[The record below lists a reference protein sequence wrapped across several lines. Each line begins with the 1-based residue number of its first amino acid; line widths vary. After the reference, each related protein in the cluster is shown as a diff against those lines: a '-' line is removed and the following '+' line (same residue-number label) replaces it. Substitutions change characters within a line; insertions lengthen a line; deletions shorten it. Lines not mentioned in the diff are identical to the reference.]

1 MNERLQVTAVTTI
14 AQAVRVGAARLD
26 GIAESPG
33 LESRLLLAHALGLTR
48 NDLIR
53 DAIRPVDTAAFEA
66 LLARRTAREP
76 LALIVGRREFWSMD
90 FQVSAATLVPRPDS
104 ETLIE
109 AALSAFA
116 SRPAPARI
124 LDLGTGTGC
133 LVLALLQ
140 EFPSA
145 FGIGIDLRPD
155 AAALAKSNAVQNG
168 LAGRVAFFVD
178 DWARSLS
185 GRFDLI
191 ICNPPYIPSQDI
203 AALMPE
209 VAWHEPKLALDGGVD
224 GFDAYRAIIPSLPRH
239 LEQDGVAILE
249 LGVRQ
254 STQAAGM
261 AQEADFDV
269 SLCLDLAQVPR
280 AMVLTRP
287 NRRNKVWQS
296 ARNGLQ

>member
-1 MNERLQVTAVTTI
+1 MNERQQVAAVTTI

-33 LESRLLLAHALGLTR
+33 LESRILLAHALGLTR

-53 DAIRPVDTAAFEA
+53 DATRPVDTAAFEA
-66 LLARRTAREP
+66 LLGRRTAREP

-109 AALSAFA
+109 AAVSAFA

-155 AAALAKSNAVQNG
+155 AAALAKSNAVRNG
-168 LAGRVAFFVD
+168 LADRVAFCVD

-209 VAWHEPKLALDGGVD
+209 VALHEPRLALDGGVD
-224 GFDAYRAIIPSLPRH
+224 GFDAYRAIIPSLPHH

-249 LGVRQ
+249 IGVRQ
-254 STQAAGM
+254 GTQVAGM
-261 AQEADFDV
+261 AQAADFDV

-296 ARNGLQ
+296 ARTGLQ